1 MLINRFSRVLV
12 AAVVALTT
20 LFALSGLTAAQEY
33 GSITKAIM
41 QRGELICGVNAA
53 VRGFGFQDSSGEFSG
68 FDVDF
73 CRAVAAAILGDAN
86 KVVFRPLTAG
96 ERQAAIQSG
105 EIDMMSRNTTA
116 TLSRDAAWGA
126 IFGPTLFYD
135 GAGVMTRV
143 ALGVG
148 SVAELDGSSMCVQ
161 SGTTTETNISD
172 YIRRLGLNIEL
183 VVFPDA
189 ESTWDSYLNGR
200 CESWTTDKSGLVSYR
215 ASAPDPEEHIILP
228 DTVSKEPLGPL
239 SPQSDENLAE
249 IIRWVAYGLMEAE
262 EYGITSQNVDDFLQG
277 ANESPE
283 AYSARVDPRIQRLL
297 GQNNTNIGVNF
308 GIANDFMVAVI
319 KQVGNYG
326 EIYDRHLTPL
336 GLVREGSFNDLYTR
350 GGLIYGWPF
359 R

>member
-1 MLINRFSRVLV
+1 MAIKRLSRVLV
-12 AAVVALTT
+12 AAMVAMTT
-20 LFALSGLTAAQEY
+20 LFALSGLTAAQEA
-33 GSITKAIM
+33 GPITKAVLE
-41 QRGELICGVNAA
+41 RGELICGTNASL
-53 VRGFGFQDSSGEFSG
+53 RGFGFQDSSGEFSG

-73 CRAVAAAILGDAN
+73 CRAVAAAILGDAS

-105 EIDMMSRNTTA
+105 EIDVMARNTTA
-116 TLSRDAAWGA
+116 TLTRDATWGA
-126 IFGPTLFYD
+126 IFGPTTFYD

-143 ALGVG
+143 ALGAS
-148 SVAELDGSSMCVQ
+148 SVADLDGSSMCVQ

-172 YIRRLGLNIEL
+172 YIRRLGLDIEL

-189 ESTWDSYLNGR
+189 ESTWDSYLSGR

-215 ASAPDPEEHIILP
+215 ISAPDPEEHTILA

-239 SPQSDENLAE
+239 SAQSDENFAE
-249 IIRWVAYGLMEAE
+249 IVRWVAYGLMEAE
-262 EYGITSQNVDDFLQG
+262 EFGVSSATIGDFLQG
-277 ANESPE
+277 ADESSE
-283 AYSARVDPRIQRLL
+283 VYAARVDPRIQRLL
-297 GQNNTNIGVNF
+297 GQNNTSIGVNF

-319 KQVGNYG
+319 TQVGNYG
-326 EIYDRHLTPL
+326 EIYDRNLTPL
-336 GLVREGSFNDLYTR
+336 GLERAGSFNDLYTN